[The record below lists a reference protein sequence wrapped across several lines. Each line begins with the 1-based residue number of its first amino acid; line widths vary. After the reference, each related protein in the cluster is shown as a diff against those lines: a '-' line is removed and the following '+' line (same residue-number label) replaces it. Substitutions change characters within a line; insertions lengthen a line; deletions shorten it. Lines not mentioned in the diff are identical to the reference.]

1 MACWGWKCAR
11 VHVTGRGEPAIGTKR
26 IGTKKCYWRS
36 GLNRSAHSGNSRTL
50 FVCKSKP
57 VQVASSI
64 DDITAVILGVRFHR
78 GRRAR
83 LIAVNGIDGSGKG
96 YVSARLAEK
105 LAGNGFRVA
114 VIAADGWLNLPN
126 VRFGGD
132 DPGEHF
138 YSHAFRFEEMFSRLI
153 EPLARDGSSH
163 LTAEY
168 VEETATC
175 YRKHV
180 YEFDDVDLILL
191 EGIFCSNGSF
201 TNAMTSVSG
210 STVASRPRWNGPS
223 AAHKRDCRRP
233 TQSLPMSA
241 STLRLSE
248 YISSEI
254 VPVNPL
260 TSYM

>member
-1 MACWGWKCAR
+1 
-11 VHVTGRGEPAIGTKR
+11 
-26 IGTKKCYWRS
+26 
-36 GLNRSAHSGNSRTL
+36 
-50 FVCKSKP
+50 
-57 VQVASSI
+57 VQIASSI

-83 LIAVNGIDGSGKG
+83 LIAVSGIDGSGKG

-105 LAGNGFRVA
+105 LSGKGFRVA
-114 VIAADGWLNLPN
+114 AIAADGWLNLPH

-191 EGIFCSNGSF
+191 EGIFLFKRELQQCYDFRLWIECSF
-201 TNAMTSVSG
+201 KTALE
-210 STVASRPRWNGPS
+210 RPP
-223 AAHKRDCRRP
+223 
-233 TQSLPMSA
+233 
-241 STLRLSE
+241 
-248 YISSEI
+248 
-254 VPVNPL
+254 
-260 TSYM
+260 

>member
-1 MACWGWKCAR
+1 
-11 VHVTGRGEPAIGTKR
+11 
-26 IGTKKCYWRS
+26 
-36 GLNRSAHSGNSRTL
+36 L
-50 FVCKSKP
+50 KS

-64 DDITAVILGVRFHR
+64 DDITAVILGARFHR

-83 LIAVNGIDGSGKG
+83 LIAVSGIDGSGKG

-105 LAGNGFRVA
+105 LAGKGFRVA
-114 VIAADGWLNLPN
+114 VIAADGWLNLPH
-126 VRFGGD
+126 VRFGSD

-191 EGIFCSNGSF
+191 EGIFLFKRELQQCYDFRLWIDCSFKTALERALSRSQEGLPPADTIAAYERIYFPAERVHFERDRPRDSADLVYVNDEHLEQSRHGSNG
-201 TNAMTSVSG
+201 
-210 STVASRPRWNGPS
+210 R
-223 AAHKRDCRRP
+223 
-233 TQSLPMSA
+233 
-241 STLRLSE
+241 
-248 YISSEI
+248 
-254 VPVNPL
+254 
-260 TSYM
+260 